1 MAPAVAMEVRGIFPV
16 PMAKSSSS
24 ATPLGKSALRRLLSG
39 AILLLRLLRALFLAY
54 AVVFSLVGSIA
65 LGLAGWEVWKL
76 YDSVAGLRNRWP
88 EKTALMRLR
97 ETQWADSG
105 IHVETRWTPVP
116 LSRISENLQNA
127 VLVGEDDKFYQH
139 HGFDFDAIQSALAE
153 DEHDGKMKRGASTIT
168 QQLAKN
174 LYLSPRKSLSRK
186 AVEALY
192 TVALEH
198 FLGKRRILE
207 LYLNVIEWGRGIYG
221 AEAASETY
229 YGVHASELT
238 LDQAASLAA
247 VLPKPLKVRPNGN
260 NRFVAFRK
268 AAILQNLRQFKGIGD
283 TAATDQDDDDGED
296 SGQSEPVV
304 VPADSVRHPV
314 GAAPVVDSS
323 KAAKPPA
330 VVDTAQRR

>member
-1 MAPAVAMEVRGIFPV
+1 MRKLLA
-16 PMAKSSSS
+16 
-24 ATPLGKSALRRLLSG
+24 ATVLF
-39 AILLLRLLRALFLAY
+39 LRLVRALFLAY
-54 AVVFSLVGSIA
+54 AVAFSLVGSVV
-65 LGLAGWEVWKL
+65 LGLAGWKAWKL
-76 YDSVAGLRNRWP
+76 YDSVAGLRTRWP

-97 ETQWADSG
+97 EEEWADSG

-116 LSRISENLQNA
+116 LAGISENLQKT

-139 HGFDFDAIQSALAE
+139 HGFDFDAIQNALAE

-192 TVALEH
+192 TIALEH
-198 FLGKRRILE
+198 FLSKDRILE
-207 LYLNVIEWGRGIYG
+207 LYLNVIEWGKGIYG

-268 AAILQNLRQFKGIGD
+268 AAILQNLRLFKGIGD
-283 TAATDQDDDDGED
+283 TAVADRDDDEED
-296 SGQSEPVV
+296 DDSSQVEPAEALV
-304 VPADSVRHPV
+304 DSSRPPV
-314 GAAPVVDSS
+314 HAAPVRDSD
-323 KAAKPPA
+323 AVAKPPA
-330 VVDTAQRR
+330 VGDTALHR

>member
-1 MAPAVAMEVRGIFPV
+1 
-16 PMAKSSSS
+16 MAKETSP
-24 ATPLGKSALRRLLSG
+24 ATPLRKSALRRLLSG
-39 AILLLRLLRALFLAY
+39 AILFLRLLRALFLAY
-54 AVVFSLVGSIA
+54 AVAFSLIGSIA
-65 LGLAGWEVWKL
+65 LGLAGWKAWKL
-76 YDSVAGLRNRWP
+76 YDSVAGLRTRWP
-88 EKTALMRLR
+88 EKTALMRMR
-97 ETQWADSG
+97 EAQWADSG

-116 LSRISENLQNA
+116 LSRISENLQRT

-174 LYLSPRKSLSRK
+174 LYLSPRKSLARK

-198 FLGKRRILE
+198 FLGKQRILE
-207 LYLNVIEWGRGIYG
+207 LYLNVIEWGRGVYG

-229 YGVHASELT
+229 YGIHASELT

-260 NRFVAFRK
+260 NRYVAFRK

-283 TAATDQDDDDGED
+283 TAEADQDDDDGED
-296 SGQSEPVV
+296 SGQSEPEK
-304 VPADSVRHPV
+304 VPTDSVRHSVEATPV
-314 GAAPVVDSS
+314 GDST
-323 KAAKPPA
+323 KVARLPA
-330 VVDTAQRR
+330 VVDTARER